1 MRPSRESHAPFNC
14 VSVQLVDESV
24 CRYSAGMAVLFSPP
38 MPALP
43 SDDITGLGVLFRLK
57 RNGFGAFP
65 ERCFHEPVL
74 SLRALGK
81 PLVIAAGPEAIKA
94 VLATEAASFQRLR
107 MGRRVLSPIVG
118 EGILVS
124 EGDVWRRQRRAMAPA
139 FTPRT
144 VPTLA
149 RHIAACADT
158 TLLRISIEKPVD
170 VFALTQTLALDIA
183 AMTMFSMTSET
194 FGVTLRRMVTS
205 FMSGIGQPRP
215 ADFLLPPSVPTLTD
229 WRRKHFRRRW
239 VTLIEA
245 IIAER
250 PQRGTQEEA
259 RDLFDLLMQA
269 FGGEGGLA
277 GQAVVDEVATM
288 IVAGHET
295 TATALFWAVWL
306 LANTPEW
313 QDAIAEEVRHIDL
326 SPDHAAGALSHLPVT
341 TSVVR
346 EALRLFPPAFMTGR
360 EAVSD
365 GDLCGQAIPRG
376 AMILLPF
383 WMLHRNPA
391 LWKNPAA
398 FDPGRFLNG
407 KEPDRFTFLPFGAG
421 PHVCI
426 GAQLAMTEAVL
437 VLARL
442 VQLYRFKAADEKPVL
457 PVGVLS
463 TRPSRSVLFR
473 FSPRWNCG

>member
-1 MRPSRESHAPFNC
+1 MFHRLAVHFISRYFA
-14 VSVQLVDESV
+14 D
-24 CRYSAGMAVLFSPP
+24 MAVLFSPP
-38 MPALP
+38 MPHLP

-57 RNGFGAFP
+57 QNGFGAFP
-65 ERCFHEPVL
+65 ARCFYEPVL
-74 SLRALGK
+74 SLRALGR
-81 PLVIAAGPEAIKA
+81 PLVVAAGPEAIKA
-94 VLATEAASFQRLR
+94 VLSTDAASFQRLR

-124 EGDVWRRQRRAMAPA
+124 EGAVWRRQRKAMAPA

-149 RHIAACADT
+149 RHIAACADM
-158 TLLRISIEKPVD
+158 TLPRVSMEKPVD
-170 VFALTQTLALDIA
+170 VFSLTQTLALDIA
-183 AMTMFSMTSET
+183 AVTMFSMTSET
-194 FGVTLRRMVTS
+194 FGTQLRTMVTS

-229 WRRKHFRRRW
+229 WRRKRFRRRW
-239 VTLIEA
+239 VALIEA

-250 PQRGTQEEA
+250 PKIGAQDDA

-269 FGGEGGLA
+269 FGEEGGVA

-306 LANTPEW
+306 LANAPEW
-313 QDAIAEEVRHIDL
+313 QDAIAEEVHSIDL
-326 SPDHAAGALSHLPVT
+326 SSDHAAAALPKLTVT
-341 TSVVR
+341 TAVVR

-360 EAVSD
+360 EAVND
-365 GDLCGQAIPRG
+365 VELCGRSTPGG
-376 AMILLPF
+376 AMMLLPF
-383 WMLHRNPA
+383 WMLHRNPE
-391 LWKNPAA
+391 LWENPAA

-407 KEPDRFTFLPFGAG
+407 KEPERFTFLPFGAG

-442 VQLYRFKAADEKPVL
+442 VQLYRFTAVDDEPVL

-463 TRPSRSVLFR
+463 TRPSRSVPFR
-473 FSPRWNCG
+473 FFPRRSNG

>member
-1 MRPSRESHAPFNC
+1 MAALFFPSMPH
-14 VSVQLVDESV
+14 L
-24 CRYSAGMAVLFSPP
+24 PP
-38 MPALP
+38 
-43 SDDITGLGVLFRLK
+43 DDITGLGVLFRLK
-57 RNGFGAFP
+57 QNGFGAFP
-65 ERCFHEPVL
+65 ARCFYEPVL
-74 SLRALGK
+74 SLRALGR

-94 VLATEAASFQRLR
+94 VLSTDATSFQRLR

-118 EGILVS
+118 DGILVS
-124 EGDVWRRQRRAMAPA
+124 EGAVWRRQRRAMAPA

-158 TLLRISIEKPVD
+158 TLPHVSTEQPVD

-183 AMTMFSMTSET
+183 AVTMFSMTSAT
-194 FGVTLRRMVTS
+194 FGAKLRAMVTS
-205 FMSGIGQPRP
+205 FMAGIGQPRP
-215 ADFLLPPSVPTLTD
+215 ADFLLPPSAPTLTD
-229 WRRKHFRRRW
+229 WRRKRFRHRW
-239 VTLIEA
+239 VALIEA

-250 PQRGTQEEA
+250 PKIGTQDEA

-269 FGGEGGLA
+269 FGEEGGIA

-306 LANTPEW
+306 LANTPGW
-313 QDAIAEEVRHIDL
+313 QDAIAQEVQHTDL
-326 SPDHAAGALSHLPVT
+326 SPDHAAAALLHLPVT
-341 TSVVR
+341 TAVVR

-365 GDLCGQAIPRG
+365 VELCGQSIPGG
-376 AMILLPF
+376 AMMLLPF
-383 WMLHRNPA
+383 WMLHRNPE

-398 FDPGRFLNG
+398 FDPDRFLNG

-442 VQLYRFKAADEKPVL
+442 VQLYRFAAVDDKPVL

-463 TRPSRSVLFR
+463 TRPSRSVPFR
-473 FSPRWNCG
+473 FFPRQGND